1 MSRDMCLGFSS
12 SYADPMALRIIVA
25 EDSLL
30 MREGIRQVIDRQAD
44 LQVVADC
51 ADLPWLRALVD
62 SEQPDV
68 VVTDVR
74 MPPTFGDEGIRFA
87 VDIRDSHPGMGVV
100 VLSHYAEPAYVRSLL
115 TGGTSR
121 RAYLLKERVSA
132 PGELADAI
140 RSVAVGGSVIDPA
153 VVEVLVGASQRSPA
167 SPLRL
172 LTTREREVLDQV
184 AQGKSNAAVAASL
197 YLSERA
203 VEKNISTTFE
213 KLGLLA
219 DADVNRRV
227 AAVLMY
233 LSDRTS
239 TKGG

>member
-1 MSRDMCLGFSS
+1 MN
-12 SYADPMALRIIVA
+12 LRIVVA

-44 LQVVADC
+44 LEVVADC
-51 ADLPWLRALVD
+51 ADLPSLRAILD
-62 SEQPDV
+62 SAQPDV

-87 VDIRDSHPGMGVV
+87 VELRDSHPGVGVV
-100 VLSHYAEPAYVRSLL
+100 VLSHYAEPAYAKSLL
-115 TGGTSR
+115 AGGTSR

-153 VVEVLVGASQRSPA
+153 VVEVLVGASERSPA
-167 SPLRL
+167 SPLRT
-172 LTTREREVLDQV
+172 LTSREREVLDQV

-197 YLSERA
+197 FLSERA
-203 VEKNISTTFE
+203 VEKNISTMFE
-213 KLGLLA
+213 KLGLLVT
-219 DADVNRRV
+219 ADVNRRV

-233 LSDRTS
+233 LSDRS
-239 TKGG
+239 TAKGG